1 MGAITTGVWAV
12 KSIVDEELDNV
23 QRKIAQ
29 IVDSAGSIPR
39 DLMEKYRIGEVAF
52 HIFFGEQQY
61 RENISITSQ
70 EFYERMQSRP
80 NQIPKT
86 AVPGI
91 ADGPGAIG
99 IGILQG

>member
-1 MGAITTGVWAV
+1 M
-12 KSIVDEELDNV
+12 

-61 RENISITSQ
+61 FENISITSQ